1 MILDTSASI
10 GVKCHVSGV
19 IDERLTMY
27 VIIVGCGR
35 VGSEL
40 AKLLVDEGHNVVV
53 IDKSEAS
60 FDRLGGAF
68 NGLTIVGNGFD
79 LTLLKQAGIEKADA
93 FCAVTNGDNTNLV
106 SAQVAKRIFKIP
118 KVIARVYDPQ
128 RAHIYAALGLDII
141 SGTMLF
147 ASMIRDKVIES
158 RFSSYL
164 IETKELG
171 VIEIEV
177 KNSLVGKTIQEINLP
192 QEFLVVAIRRLD
204 GVIIPEPNT
213 VLKAKDMLMA
223 VVKVTSLKKIKEKFS
238 L

>member
-1 MILDTSASI
+1 
-10 GVKCHVSGV
+10 
-19 IDERLTMY
+19 MY

-40 AKLLVDEGHNVVV
+40 AKLLSQEGHNVVV
-53 IDKSEAS
+53 IDKSHAS
-60 FDRLGGAF
+60 FDRLGGTF
-68 NGLTIVGNGFD
+68 NGLTLAGNGFD
-79 LTLLKQAGIEKADA
+79 LALLRQAGIEKADA
-93 FCAVTNGDNTNLV
+93 FCSVTNGDNTNLI
-106 SAQVAKRIFKIP
+106 SAQVAKKIFNVP

-147 ASMIRDKVIES
+147 AAMLRDKIIES

-171 VIEIEV
+171 IIEIEV
-177 KNSLVGKTIQEINLP
+177 KDGLIGKFVQDVNIPE
-192 QEFLVVAIRRLD
+192 EFLVVAIRRVQ
-204 GVIIPEPNT
+204 GVIIPGPQTMLQE
-213 VLKAKDMLMA
+213 KDILMA
-223 VVKVTSLKKIKEKFS
+223 AAKVASLKKIKAKFG